1 MPATKHRFRAYV
13 YLLITTVLW
22 GAAFIVVEPALDH
35 TSVFQFLFYR
45 FGIASLIVTPLLF
58 AFVKHATHRS
68 QIWKIIGIEL
78 IGVVIYLPLLYEGL
92 ARSTA
97 IETSL
102 LGTTSPLFIIFACVI
117 FLREKLSKQEWLGL
131 TISVIGML
139 LIAILPILNGNI
151 GLTGVSL
158 EGNLLILL
166 ANVVG
171 AVYAILIKSQYKKIP
186 PLFAAAVSFWLGA
199 IAFGVLSMFAG
210 KLSLVELFTTA
221 FQDWQ
226 QPSIAI
232 ASLYMAIFGSIIG
245 LTAYIKGQKLIEAS
259 EASLFYYLQP
269 LIYLPLGV
277 LLLGEPLNIYQLIG
291 LGVILLGVGISEGR
305 QSRKK

>member
-1 MPATKHRFRAYV
+1 MPATKQRFRAYV

-45 FGIASLIVTPLLF
+45 FVIAGLIITPLLVGYLKR
-58 AFVKHATHRS
+58 AIHRA
-68 QIWKIIGIEL
+68 QFWKIIGIEV

-102 LGTTSPLFIIFACVI
+102 LATTSPLFIIFACII
-117 FLREKLSKQEWLGL
+117 FLREKQSKREWIGLS
-131 TISVIGML
+131 ISVIGML
-139 LIAILPILNGNI
+139 LIAMLPILNGTVGI
-151 GLTGVSL
+151 SGMSL
-158 EGNLLILL
+158 EGNMLILL

-199 IAFGVLSMFAG
+199 IAFGM
-210 KLSLVELFTTA
+210 LSLFVGKISPVELFTTA
-221 FQDWQ
+221 LNDWQ
-226 QPSIAI
+226 QPSVAI

-269 LIYLPLGV
+269 LVYLPLGV
-277 LLLGEPLNIYQLIG
+277 YLLGEPLNIFQMIG

-305 QSRKK
+305 R